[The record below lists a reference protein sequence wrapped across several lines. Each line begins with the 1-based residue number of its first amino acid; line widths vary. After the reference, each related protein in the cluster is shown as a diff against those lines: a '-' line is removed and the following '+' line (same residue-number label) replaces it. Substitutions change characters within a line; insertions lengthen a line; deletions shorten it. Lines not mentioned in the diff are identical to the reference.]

1 MKKIFLFLGFII
13 GIFSHSQV
21 KENLVI
27 PPHPKIGLSLS
38 GGGAKGFAHIGVLK
52 VLDSM
57 GVKVNYIGGTSMG
70 AIIGGLYA
78 TGYSGK
84 EIENIVLNTDFYNVL
99 SSSSPRQQTS
109 FFSKNVDKYLL
120 KIPLQKGKIVLPSSI
135 SSGQKNLAMFKELF
149 RHYSSVQDF
158 SKLPIPFFC
167 IATNIET
174 GEAKQ
179 LESGDLSKAIMA
191 SSAFPGLLDP
201 VKIGDSLYVDGGIT
215 INYPSGPLKKKG
227 MDIVIGVNLDQGFD
241 KRDQLNNI
249 VSILNQI
256 ITFGIAK
263 ETRKQLPYTDVNIQP
278 VLTGVGVTSFDE
290 KGKTI
295 KAGYDEAMRYS
306 GILKQLPKKESLYVS
321 DKKPILSEVYK
332 IDDFEIANDNIYNK
346 DYIKGKMGLKTP
358 YQYTY
363 SNINEKIDKLYATN
377 NYSFINYDIVNDN
390 GRNILKM
397 DVAEDP
403 NRLFLKFGLHYD
415 EIFKTGLLTNITA
428 KRALFKNSTASLDVV
443 FGDKFR
449 YYFNYLMDNGYIP
462 GFGIYSSGMKFD
474 LKDGDANIYQTWDW
488 FRNEIYIQSVWKDR
502 YAIGGGISYDIFS
515 QRISGQKNTFH
526 YYNPYVFIKSDTQ
539 DNTEFPTRG
548 IYIDIQAKAQDIF
561 NKNTQFE
568 DKGAQITGNIKLN
581 FRFSDRLTYRISGFM
596 GVTFG
601 EVPEFYKYRLGGIF
615 EQNLGSFVSF
625 DGLQFGQKMDNNVL
639 RISNNFQYRILKNYY
654 LIASYNTASLF
665 PNIKNTEFLSF
676 RNNSV
681 GVTAGYSSPF
691 GQIKLNYSQPL
702 NKGEKGIFNV
712 VLGHWF

>member
-1 MKKIFLFLGFII
+1 MKKLFLFLGVII
-13 GIFSHSQV
+13 SIFSYSQV

-57 GVKVNYIGGTSMG
+57 GVKVDYIGGTSMG

-78 TGYSGK
+78 TGYTGK
-84 EIENIVLNTDFYNVL
+84 DIENIILNTDFYNVL

-120 KIPLQKGKIVLPSSI
+120 KIPIQKGKIVLPSSI

-149 RHYSSVQDF
+149 QNYSSVQDF

-174 GEAKQ
+174 GGVKQ
-179 LESGDLSKAIMA
+179 LESGDLSQAIMA

-227 MDIVIGVNLDQGFD
+227 MDIVIGVNLDQGFE

-256 ITFGIAK
+256 ITFGISK
-263 ETRKQLPYTDVNIQP
+263 ETRKQLPYTDINIQP
-278 VLTGVGVTSFDE
+278 VLTGVNVTSFEE
-290 KGKTI
+290 KDKTI
-295 KAGYDEAMRYS
+295 KAGYEETLRYS
-306 GILKQLPKKESLYVS
+306 GILKQLPKKDAPVVTN
-321 DKKPILSEVYK
+321 KKIILSEVYK
-332 IDDFEIANDNIYNK
+332 IDDLEIENDNIYNK

-358 YQYTY
+358 SRYTY
-363 SNINEKIDKLYATN
+363 SNINSKIDQLYATN

-390 GRNILKM
+390 GRNILKLN
-397 DVAEDP
+397 VAEDQ
-403 NRLFLKFGLHYD
+403 NRIFMKFGLHYD
-415 EIFKTGLLTNITA
+415 EVFKTGLLANLTA
-428 KRALFKNSTASLDVV
+428 KRALFKNSNASLDVV
-443 FGDKFR
+443 FGDKPR

-462 GFGIYSSGMKFD
+462 GFGIFSSGMKLD
-474 LKDGDANIYQTWDW
+474 LKDQDANVYQNWNW

-502 YAIGGGISYDIFS
+502 YAIGGGLSYDIFN
-515 QRISGQKNTFH
+515 QKIGTNKNTFH
-526 YYNPYVFIKSDTQ
+526 YYNPYIFIKSDTQ

-548 IYIDIQAKAQDIF
+548 IYIDIQAKALDLFKDKQL
-561 NKNTQFE
+561 E
-568 DKGAQITGNIKLN
+568 DKGAQISGNVKLNIK
-581 FRFSDRLTYRISGFM
+581 FSERLTYRVSGFM

-625 DGLQFGQKMDNNVL
+625 DGYQFGQKTDNNVL
-639 RISNNFQYRILKNYY
+639 RITNSFQYRILKNYY

-681 GVTAGYSSPF
+681 GLTAGYSSPF

-702 NKGEKGIFNV
+702 NQGGKGIFNV

>member
-1 MKKIFLFLGFII
+1 
-13 GIFSHSQV
+13 
-21 KENLVI
+21 
-27 PPHPKIGLSLS
+27 
-38 GGGAKGFAHIGVLK
+38 
-52 VLDSM
+52 
-57 GVKVNYIGGTSMG
+57 
-70 AIIGGLYA
+70 
-78 TGYSGK
+78 
-84 EIENIVLNTDFYNVL
+84 
-99 SSSSPRQQTS
+99 
-109 FFSKNVDKYLL
+109 
-120 KIPLQKGKIVLPSSI
+120 
-135 SSGQKNLAMFKELF
+135 
-149 RHYSSVQDF
+149 
-158 SKLPIPFFC
+158 
-167 IATNIET
+167 
-174 GEAKQ
+174 
-179 LESGDLSKAIMA
+179 MA

-428 KRALFKNSTASLDVV
+428 KELYSKTLRLVSTWSLE
-443 FGDKFR
+443 
-449 YYFNYLMDNGYIP
+449 
-462 GFGIYSSGMKFD
+462 
-474 LKDGDANIYQTWDW
+474 T
-488 FRNEIYIQSVWKDR
+488 
-502 YAIGGGISYDIFS
+502 
-515 QRISGQKNTFH
+515 
-526 YYNPYVFIKSDTQ
+526 
-539 DNTEFPTRG
+539 
-548 IYIDIQAKAQDIF
+548 
-561 NKNTQFE
+561 
-568 DKGAQITGNIKLN
+568 
-581 FRFSDRLTYRISGFM
+581 
-596 GVTFG
+596 
-601 EVPEFYKYRLGGIF
+601 
-615 EQNLGSFVSF
+615 
-625 DGLQFGQKMDNNVL
+625 
-639 RISNNFQYRILKNYY
+639 
-654 LIASYNTASLF
+654 
-665 PNIKNTEFLSF
+665 
-676 RNNSV
+676 NSV
-681 GVTAGYSSPF
+681 IILIT
-691 GQIKLNYSQPL
+691 
-702 NKGEKGIFNV
+702 
-712 VLGHWF
+712 